1 MRALRLIAPA
11 CALVL
16 ASCLPADDTKTT
28 AETAASAEEI
38 PLLET
43 VKAPAADR
51 DVAWEEWASVGAAA
65 AKLDWLSGAAHTG
78 GSLYL
83 VGTRAVKTGGG
94 KPARDAEIVFVKLG
108 PSGAEEAASFP
119 SPYGERAGAAAA
131 AGPDGR
137 LWFIGGM
144 YTPPPLKLAPEG
156 QLDFAELG
164 TPVGEVFAWKPGT
177 DNLDLVTHLPV
188 PRGDAAAF
196 FRGGDLFVVGGTY
209 DPASPDDENNEQVH
223 GYNVGEGLWTKF
235 HEMKVP
241 LARPAA
247 AVAGGG
253 LYVIGGKQLKPAH
266 VTNLVFRYD
275 LAVFKWQRMAPLPS
289 PRAGAAAYVVGDYIY
304 VIGGCEAEA
313 LGSPPRMA
321 AKNYRYDLKKKTW
334 EELPSPLPEGCTL
347 SAFDGTYFYLVGAD
361 KTYRGRL
368 ARARPNNP

>member
-1 MRALRLIAPA
+1 VRARELIAPA

-16 ASCLPADDTKTT
+16 ASCAPSDEGKTT
-28 AETAASAEEI
+28 AETAASAEEV

-51 DVAWEEWASVGAAA
+51 DVEWTEWAPVGAAA
-65 AKLDWLSGAAHTG
+65 AELDWPSAAAHSG

-83 VGTRAVKTGGG
+83 VGTRAVKTRGA
-94 KPARDAEIVFVKLG
+94 KPAGDAEIVFVKLA
-108 PSGAEEAASFP
+108 PSGAEDVAVFP
-119 SPYGERAGAAAA
+119 SPYGERAGAATA
-131 AGPDGR
+131 AGPDGC

-156 QLDFAELG
+156 QLEFAELG

-177 DNLDLVTHLPV
+177 DDLELVTHLPV
-188 PRGDAAAF
+188 PRGDATAF
-196 FRGGDLFVVGGTY
+196 FHGGELYVVGGTF

-223 GYNVGEGLWTKF
+223 GYGVSDGLWTKY
-235 HEMKVP
+235 HEMRAP
-241 LARPAA
+241 LERPAA

-266 VTNLVFRYD
+266 VTNVVFRYD
-275 LAVFKWQRMAPLPS
+275 LTVFKWQRLAPLPS
-289 PRAGAAAYVVGDYIY
+289 PRAGASAYVVGDYIY

-321 AKNYRYDLKKKTW
+321 LKSYRYDLKQKRW
-334 EELPSPLPEGCTL
+334 EELPSLLPEGCTL
-347 SAFDGTYFYLVGAD
+347 SAFDGTYFYLVGAG

-368 ARARPNNP
+368 VRAKP

>member
-1 MRALRLIAPA
+1 VKPVEPIALA
-11 CALVL
+11 CALAL
-16 ASCLPADDTKTT
+16 AACSPTDEGKPTAD
-28 AETAASAEEI
+28 AASSAEEI

-51 DVAWEEWASVGAAA
+51 DIEWAEWAPVGTAAA
-65 AKLDWLSGAAHTG
+65 NLDWPSGAAHSG

-83 VGTRAVKTGGG
+83 VGTRAVEKRGA
-94 KPARDAEIVFVKLG
+94 KPKAEAEIVFVKLA
-108 PSGAEEAASFP
+108 PSGAEEVAAFP

-131 AGPDGR
+131 AGPGGR

-144 YTPPPLKLAPEG
+144 YTPPPINLAPEG

-177 DNLDLVTHLPV
+177 ENLELATHLPV
-188 PRGDAAAF
+188 PRGRAAAF
-196 FRGGDLFVVGGTY
+196 FRGDQLYVVGGTF

-223 GYNVGEGLWTKF
+223 AYDAGDGLWTKF
-235 HEMKVP
+235 HEMRVP
-241 LARPAA
+241 LERPAA
-247 AVAGGG
+247 AVAGDG

-266 VTNLVFRYD
+266 VTNVVFRYD
-275 LAVFKWQRMAPLPS
+275 LIVFKWQRMAPLPA

-321 AKNYRYDLKKKTW
+321 LKSYRYDLNRKCW

-347 SAFDGTYFYLVGAD
+347 SAFDGTYFYLVGTEN
-361 KTYRGRL
+361 TYRGRMV
-368 ARARPNNP
+368 RAKP

>member
-1 MRALRLIAPA
+1 VKVKELVAPA
-11 CALVL
+11 CALIL
-16 ASCLPADDTKTT
+16 ASCSPSDEGKTT
-28 AETAASAEEI
+28 AETAASASEEV

-51 DVAWEEWASVGAAA
+51 DVEWEEWAPVGAAA
-65 AKLDWLSGAAHTG
+65 AKLDWPSGAACSG

-83 VGTRAVKTGGG
+83 AGTRAVGTRGS
-94 KPARDAEIVFVKLG
+94 KPARKAEIVFVKLA
-108 PSGAEEAASFP
+108 PSGAADVAAFP

-131 AGPDGR
+131 AAPDGR

-144 YTPPPLKLAPEG
+144 YTPPPIKLAPEG

-177 DNLDLVTHLPV
+177 ENLELVTFLPV

-196 FRGGDLFVVGGTY
+196 FHDDELYVVGGTF
-209 DPASPDDENNEQVH
+209 DAASPADENNEQVH
-223 GYNVGEGLWTKF
+223 GYDVAEGLWTKF
-235 HEMKVP
+235 HEMRIP

-247 AVAGGG
+247 ALAGGG

-266 VTNLVFRYD
+266 VTNAVHRYD
-275 LAVFKWQRMAPLPS
+275 LTVFKWQKLAPLPS

-321 AKNYRYDLKKKTW
+321 AKTYRFDLKRKIW
-334 EELPSPLPEGCTL
+334 EELPSPLPEGCAL
-347 SAFDGTYFYLVGAD
+347 SAFDGTYFYLVGAE

-368 ARARPNNP
+368 VRVKP